1 MQNLDKI
8 LDKILT
14 DAREEAEKVLDAAR
28 QECETIEKESD
39 ARVQS
44 VIEAAEARAARE
56 ETAAAQRANS
66 TADMKKR
73 EILLAAK
80 VGMLSKAFS
89 EAENYLYDL
98 SQEDYCVFL
107 AHLLADAAV
116 ERLQTVQHLQE
127 LYGEEEACDGEF
139 LLELSE
145 KDRELG
151 SLVIKAAK
159 TFMKR
164 GSTEYGKTNFTL
176 AEESAPIR
184 GGLILRYG
192 DIASNCSVEAVING
206 LREQMEARIA
216 NILFPPESVGE

>member
-1 MQNLDKI
+1 MHNLDKI
-8 LDKILT
+8 LDKILS
-14 DAREEAEKVLDAAR
+14 DAREEAEKILDAAQR
-28 QECETIEKESD
+28 ECEAIEKESC
-39 ARVQS
+39 ARAQS
-44 VIEAAEARAARE
+44 VIEAAHARAKRE
-56 ETAAAQRANS
+56 ETAAVQRANS

-80 VGMLSKAFS
+80 VGMMSKAFT
-89 EAENYLYDL
+89 EAEKYLYEL

-116 ERLQTVQHLQE
+116 EQIQTAQRMQE
-127 LYGEEEACDGEF
+127 LYGEEDASCEEF
-139 LLELSE
+139 ILVLSE

-151 SLVIKAAK
+151 PLVIKAAK

-164 GSTEYGKTNFTL
+164 ISAAYDKTNFTL

-192 DIASNCSVEAVING
+192 DISSNCSVEAVING
-206 LREQMEARIA
+206 LREQMEAKVA
-216 NILFPPESVGE
+216 GILFSPEAAHV

>member
-8 LDKILT
+8 LDKILS
-14 DAREEAEKVLDAAR
+14 DAREEAEKILDAAR
-28 QECETIEKESD
+28 RECETIEQESS
-39 ARVQS
+39 ARAQS
-44 VIEAAEARAARE
+44 VIEAAQARAFRE
-56 ETAAAQRANS
+56 EAAAAQRANS

-98 SQEDYCVFL
+98 SREDYCVFL

-116 ERLQTVQHLQE
+116 DRLQTVQQLQE
-127 LYGEEEACDGEF
+127 LYGEEEACNGEF
-139 LLELSE
+139 VLVLSE
-145 KDRELG
+145 KDQELG
-151 SLVIKAAK
+151 PLVIKAAK

-164 GSTEYGKTNFTL
+164 VSPDFGKTNFTL
-176 AEESAPIR
+176 AEENAPIR

-192 DIASNCSVEAVING
+192 DIASNCSVEAVVNG
-206 LREQMEARIA
+206 LREQMEAKIV
-216 NILFPPESVGE
+216 NILFPPETVRG

>member
-8 LDKILT
+8 LDKILS

-28 QECETIEKESD
+28 QECEAIEKESD

-44 VIEAAEARAARE
+44 VIEAAQARAARE
-56 ETAAAQRANS
+56 EAAAAQRANS

-116 ERLQTVQHLQE
+116 ERMQTVQHLKE
-127 LYGEEEACDGEF
+127 LYGEEVCEGEF

-151 SLVIKAAK
+151 PLVIKAAK

-164 GSTEYGKTNFTL
+164 VSPAYGEVNFTL

-216 NILFPPESVGE
+216 NLLFPPEPVSE